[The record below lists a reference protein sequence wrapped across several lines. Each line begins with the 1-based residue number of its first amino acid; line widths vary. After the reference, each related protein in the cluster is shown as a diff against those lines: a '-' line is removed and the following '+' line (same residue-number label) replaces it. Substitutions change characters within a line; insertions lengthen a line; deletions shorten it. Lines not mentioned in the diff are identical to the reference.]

1 MKILVVGAGAG
12 GGCFGGR
19 LGQAGGDIT
28 FLVRSKRAEQIEA
41 QGLQILS
48 PTHGDFAVRPKA
60 KTAAQIVSPYDVI
73 LLSVKSY
80 GLTAAIDDFAPA
92 VGPGTVIIP
101 VLNGMRHIDMLAA
114 RFGREPGWSY

>member
-1 MKILVVGAGAG
+1 MKILVVGAGAVG
-12 GGCFGGR
+12 GYFGGR
-19 LGQAGGDIT
+19 LVQAGRDIT

-48 PTHGDFAVRPKA
+48 PTRGDFAVGPKA
-60 KTAAQIVSPYDVI
+60 KTAARIVSPYDVI

>member
-1 MKILVVGAGAG
+1 MF
-12 GGCFGGR
+12 CSTPHQR
-19 LGQAGGDIT
+19 W
-28 FLVRSKRAEQIEA
+28 
-41 QGLQILS
+41 
-48 PTHGDFAVRPKA
+48 PVRPKA